1 MDTKKLLE
9 KFKEFLDTHSGGS
22 KDNHEQHVESEEP
35 LFKSVKEMERRALF
49 VVLEPQSSLDDVSDL
64 HGDYYDEITV
74 EKACNNFNKHSD
86 KAGLYHEYTVDNDLV
101 EIEQSF
107 INPST
112 FKTESGV
119 TIKKGTW
126 LMWMHFPK
134 PDNEEDDTIWPDVL
148 SGEFTGVSVECAG
161 RGYNV
166 ND

>member
-1 MDTKKLLE
+1 M
-9 KFKEFLDTHSGGS
+9 
-22 KDNHEQHVESEEP
+22 
-35 LFKSVKEMERRALF
+35 
-49 VVLEPQSSLDDVSDL
+49 
-64 HGDYYDEITV
+64 
-74 EKACNNFNKHSD
+74 
-86 KAGLYHEYTVDNDLV
+86 

-161 RGYNV
+161 RGYNI